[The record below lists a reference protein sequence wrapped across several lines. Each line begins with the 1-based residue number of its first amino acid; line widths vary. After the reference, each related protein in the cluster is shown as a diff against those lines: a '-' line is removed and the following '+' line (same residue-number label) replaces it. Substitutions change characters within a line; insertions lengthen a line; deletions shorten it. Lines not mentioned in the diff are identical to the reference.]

1 MIKTLYKK
9 QVLSKRIVPVTNLIR
24 KEILIIRKGE
34 YFYKQTVQVEKHP
47 LVNTLVYKER
57 KVVKISTEDLRKEL
71 NSNL

>member
-1 MIKTLYKK
+1 MIKTTYKE

-24 KEILIIRKGE
+24 KEILIIRKGK
-34 YFYKQTVQVEKHP
+34 YFYRQVVEVEKHP

-71 NSNL
+71 NKI